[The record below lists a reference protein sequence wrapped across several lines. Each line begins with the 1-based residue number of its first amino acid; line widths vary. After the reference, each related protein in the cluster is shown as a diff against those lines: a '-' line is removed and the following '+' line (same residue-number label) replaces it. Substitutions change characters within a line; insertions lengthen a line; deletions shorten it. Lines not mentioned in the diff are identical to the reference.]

1 MENSS
6 EKLPL
11 NIAIIGGGRACKFF
25 LGFLQNEPFN
35 FLDIKLAGVC
45 DIDPEAE
52 GFRLANEM
60 GIYTTNNF
68 QDLLKIKDLDGV
80 IELTGRREV
89 LLELIRHRPKGV
101 GVLEHNL
108 GRVLRDF
115 FIKDQR
121 VKSAEDQALV
131 EKMAADFLIRQ
142 ANERIAILDPDFMII
157 TANDAYLKTTEKSR
171 DEVIGSHCYEIT
183 HGLNAPCPSWQPEL
197 GCPLVETLKTGE
209 AAHVIHEHPISGG
222 HPTYCDLVAYPLKD
236 QNGKVV
242 RVIEISRDLTEVLSS
257 TWEKRANVLKADLK
271 KLVQEDRMIS
281 LGKLVASCVHE
292 INNPIQ
298 GLLTFSH
305 LMQNTLE
312 QGMPGPGEL
321 KKFKE
326 HLSIMSS
333 ELERCGNIIS
343 SLLFSRQSTV
353 GYKDV
358 DLNEILN
365 EVITLTGHKMELQD
379 IHLYT
384 KLSTRLLMVQGDVN
398 QLQQCFLNI
407 IFNAIEAMPQGGR
420 LSITSKLDSAQKN
433 TRVEIQDT
441 GCGIAEGNLSHI
453 FDPFFTTK
461 EEGQGTGLG
470 LSMVY
475 GIVKN
480 HGGNIEVTSQLGKGS
495 SFVLNFPIP

>member
-171 DEVIGSHCYEIT
+171 DEVIGSHCYE
-183 HGLNAPCPSWQPEL
+183 PM
-197 GCPLVETLKTGE
+197 
-209 AAHVIHEHPISGG
+209 
-222 HPTYCDLVAYPLKD
+222 D
-236 QNGKVV
+236 
-242 RVIEISRDLTEVLSS
+242 
-257 TWEKRANVLKADLK
+257 
-271 KLVQEDRMIS
+271 
-281 LGKLVASCVHE
+281 
-292 INNPIQ
+292 
-298 GLLTFSH
+298 
-305 LMQNTLE
+305 
-312 QGMPGPGEL
+312 
-321 KKFKE
+321 
-326 HLSIMSS
+326 
-333 ELERCGNIIS
+333 
-343 SLLFSRQSTV
+343 
-353 GYKDV
+353 
-358 DLNEILN
+358 
-365 EVITLTGHKMELQD
+365 
-379 IHLYT
+379 
-384 KLSTRLLMVQGDVN
+384 
-398 QLQQCFLNI
+398 
-407 IFNAIEAMPQGGR
+407 
-420 LSITSKLDSAQKN
+420 
-433 TRVEIQDT
+433 
-441 GCGIAEGNLSHI
+441 
-453 FDPFFTTK
+453 
-461 EEGQGTGLG
+461 
-470 LSMVY
+470 
-475 GIVKN
+475 
-480 HGGNIEVTSQLGKGS
+480 
-495 SFVLNFPIP
+495 